1 MYIALVRHG
10 ETDFNK
16 QEKIQGSEVDP
27 PLNSSGREQA
37 IETGKFLKKMFI
49 FSKIYSSPYLRTKA
63 TSELIKK
70 ELQFKKEVI
79 IEENLKESLKGIFNG
94 KTKDEVKNIIN
105 STPQLKKIEKDNKKY
120 NHLEKLIHI
129 YDYHKV
135 THITRQESW
144 LKIGERASKIINKII
159 DENYGNNIL
168 IVSHG
173 SFIENA
179 IRNIFKIR
187 QIKRDT
193 VGRSNCSITV
203 IKINQD
209 KTKELIMSYNN
220 MHLSHLY

>member
-1 MYIALVRHG
+1 MYIVLVRHG

-27 PLNSSGREQA
+27 PLNSSGKQQA
-37 IETGKFLKKMFI
+37 IETGKF
-49 FSKIYSSPYLRTKA
+49 
-63 TSELIKK
+63 
-70 ELQFKKEVI
+70 
-79 IEENLKESLKGIFNG
+79 
-94 KTKDEVKNIIN
+94 
-105 STPQLKKIEKDNKKY
+105 LKKIEKDNKKY

-129 YDYHKV
+129 YDCHKV
-135 THITRQESW
+135 THITKQESW

-159 DENYGNNIL
+159 DENYGDSIL

-179 IRNIFKIR
+179 IRNLFKIR